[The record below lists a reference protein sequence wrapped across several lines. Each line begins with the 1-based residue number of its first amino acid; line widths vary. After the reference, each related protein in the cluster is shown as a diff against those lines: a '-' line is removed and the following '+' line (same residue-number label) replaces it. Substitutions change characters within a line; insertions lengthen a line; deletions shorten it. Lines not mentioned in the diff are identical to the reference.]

1 MEYPVNQ
8 VTHQHRLHGSHA
20 VDNFFQRLRRGVRLF
35 ERPIATPVS
44 QRNMWYGYAPYNPKI
59 LTKTLDIYRA
69 VHNYVEIGEDGK
81 TPAMRLGL
89 AKAPLEYGDII
100 RYE

>member
-1 MEYPVNQ
+1 M
-8 VTHQHRLHGSHA
+8 
-20 VDNFFQRLRRGVRLF
+20 
-35 ERPIATPVS
+35 
-44 QRNMWYGYAPYNPKI
+44 
-59 LTKTLDIYRA
+59 TKTLDIYRE